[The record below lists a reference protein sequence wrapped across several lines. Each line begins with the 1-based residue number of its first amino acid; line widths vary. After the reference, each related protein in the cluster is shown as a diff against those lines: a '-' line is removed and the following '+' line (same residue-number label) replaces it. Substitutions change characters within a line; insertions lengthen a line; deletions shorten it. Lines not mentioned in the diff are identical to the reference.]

1 VARRKVLWA
10 LAAFGLVQAA
20 ICRFG
25 IAFTVEL
32 RVNISTRCEKGLMET
47 SSDIRARYPKELQ
60 SADGKKFTIR
70 LMEAG
75 EADKTAVLK
84 FAKNLSEDDLLY
96 LRTDITDPAVV
107 AQWVDNLKSGHTTSI
122 LAEVKD
128 ELVGYAS
135 VHREPARWT
144 REVGELRVNAS
155 PQFRGV
161 GVGRALV
168 AEAFSLG
175 QALGLRKLCGMLTPD
190 QTGARTAFERLGFRV
205 EALLQGWVR
214 DRLGHTRDILVMTYD
229 LDGFTDQV

>member
-1 VARRKVLWA
+1 
-10 LAAFGLVQAA
+10 
-20 ICRFG
+20 
-25 IAFTVEL
+25 
-32 RVNISTRCEKGLMET
+32 MET
-47 SSDIRARYPKELQ
+47 SSDIHARYPKELQ
-60 SADGKKFTIR
+60 SSDGRRFTIR
-70 LMEAG
+70 LMEPDDF
-75 EADKTAVLK
+75 DKSAVLK
-84 FAKNLSEDDLLY
+84 FAKSLSEDDLLY

-107 AQWVDNLKSGHTTSI
+107 AQWVDNLRSGHTTSV
-122 LAEVKD
+122 LAEVKN

-135 VHREPARWT
+135 VHRDPARWT
-144 REVGELRVNAS
+144 RDVGELRVNAS

-161 GVGRALV
+161 GVGRTLV

-214 DRLGHTRDILVMTYD
+214 DRRGYTRDILVMTYD